1 MRSAKVT
8 AMTTPKPLDAPSHAE
23 HVEEEAALAGVAA
36 AESLRAAELAV
47 VVLLG
52 LLVCPPLAILAV
64 VVVPV
69 VGLALV
75 LGLIVAVLSAPYLLV
90 HHFRGEHRR
99 HLPLLAQRL
108 RHAGRALADL
118 APHRIAAD
126 AHKQGVHR

>member
-1 MRSAKVT
+1 MI
-8 AMTTPKPLDAPSHAE
+8 TPKPLDAPSRAE

-36 AESLRAAELAV
+36 AESLRAAEVAV

-64 VVVPV
+64 VVVVPV
-69 VGLALV
+69 VALALV
-75 LGLIVAVLSAPYLLV
+75 LGLVVAVLSAPYLLV

-108 RHAGRALADL
+108 CHAGRALADL
-118 APHRIAAD
+118 APHRIVVDAD
-126 AHKQGVHR
+126 KQGAHR